1 MAVAVGSIHGVAAR
15 AEHWERHPTGLNNE
29 NDCKSHR
36 TPINQSNKQ
45 TNKQTSG
52 VGFEKMAL
60 LRKADAGETRFI
72 LLMSCGSYAES
83 ADRARRALGS
93 SSIVPVLTF
102 SAVLLEA
109 TRSRPPSTAT

>member
-45 TNKQTSG
+45 TNKQKTNERTNDAQEESTFDLKVLVISSHEEKINQRRRPSTS
-52 VGFEKMAL
+52 AL
-60 LRKADAGETRFI
+60 L
-72 LLMSCGSYAES
+72 LLLLLLA
-83 ADRARRALGS
+83 
-93 SSIVPVLTF
+93 VLTTLF
-102 SAVLLEA
+102 NVFGQLL
-109 TRSRPPSTAT
+109 RLL